1 MISIKDGKTKNRKIE
16 NMLLNAL
23 HTKIRH
29 TSWYALFYEPAA
41 IYARSICSL
50 SGRIF
55 CESSLSRLLP
65 SPAGSPLNGD
75 SLFPGTPVG

>member
-41 IYARSICSL
+41 IYAPGPLPAKYFR
-50 SGRIF
+50 RI
-55 CESSLSRLLP
+55 R
-65 SPAGSPLNGD
+65 A
-75 SLFPGTPVG
+75 